1 MEKLNSYQ
9 ISPWPFEGYEFI
21 SDLIEYEGPL
31 LIHYRSAD
39 KHALFYW
46 VDNDK
51 VNNRWLCFHVTLIEL
66 YDYLNQNYSLR
77 ELIVNKIREPFYTI
91 DIDADFN
98 YSNPQMLL
106 GYFIPDE
113 YLPDVE
119 SFYTDDVSTYYETL
133 FNELDKDAKY
143 Y

>member
-1 MEKLNSYQ
+1 M
-9 ISPWPFEGYEFI
+9 
-21 SDLIEYEGPL
+21 
-31 LIHYRSAD
+31 
-39 KHALFYW
+39 
-46 VDNDK
+46 
-51 VNNRWLCFHVTLIEL
+51 C
-66 YDYLNQNYSLR
+66 
-77 ELIVNKIREPFYTI
+77 IRDRFYTI